1 MKFRQLCFRNQRSCK
16 AHLNFILSKIHA
28 QTVFDFSKKW
38 DAISL
43 VAVEP
48 LLWITQVWGSYG
60 VAVLYEGV
68 YQGKLEGQRTE
79 TPDQLVTIPVT
90 CAQHKQRRCTCSCQ
104 WGIWG
109 TNSSQHLE
117 FVEIP
122 QHKRY
127 KETELEK
134 ASKTNIEQFLL
145 ESDRCLYWRTDWC
158 QTFQSWFSVLSRN
171 SKVLCLD
178 WFETCRN

>member
-90 CAQHKQRRCTCSCQ
+90 CAQHRQRRCTCSCQ
-104 WGIWG
+104 WGVWG
-109 TNSSQHLE
+109 TNSSQHYSCP
-117 FVEIP
+117 V
-122 QHKRY
+122 R
-127 KETELEK
+127 
-134 ASKTNIEQFLL
+134 
-145 ESDRCLYWRTDWC
+145 
-158 QTFQSWFSVLSRN
+158 SWI
-171 SKVLCLD
+171 
-178 WFETCRN
+178 CRNTSTEALQRDGTRKSFEDQHGAIPIGIRQMPLLAYQLVPDISKLI